1 VAHLKLFRQG
11 WENEHL
17 ATYLLSRIAFIAN
30 PITVAD
36 DIGSDFLCTLFEPRE
51 IDNRQQLFPLRSFAL
66 QVKSSR
72 RRVRSDN
79 KIEYLNRLELPFF
92 LGVVHRH
99 DLSLSI
105 FSGEFLPMM
114 FTHFG
119 PPQKLTLCPVQKK
132 TLNCR
137 EAYTRKG
144 RSYDLKLPFVVKLAA
159 ADTPTV
165 SDAMRKVLDALCAR
179 MHSNISTRTGKEYI
193 YHLDDDG
200 RVQFFAGPDSAKTF
214 RHNFYLRL
222 AEVFYNLEWLL
233 DNAPKSFNGDEYAL
247 YAELYTKLND
257 EVSDLPPVLRGI
269 FNQMH
274 GKAERERSSNA

>member
-1 VAHLKLFRQG
+1 MAHLGSFRKG

-17 ATYLLSRIAFIAN
+17 ATYLLSRIAFTAN

-66 QVKSSR
+66 QVKSNR
-72 RRVRSDN
+72 KPVQADN

-92 LGVVHRH
+92 LGVIHRS

-114 FTHFG
+114 FSHFG
-119 PPQKLTLCPVQKK
+119 PPQQLALYPVPEKMISVGK
-132 TLNCR
+132 PY
-137 EAYTRKG
+137 ERKG
-144 RSYDLKLPFVVKLAA
+144 NLCEVKLPFVVKLAA
-159 ADTPTV
+159 TDKQKDC
-165 SDAMRKVLDALCAR
+165 DANRKILDRLCIR

-193 YHLDDDG
+193 FRLGGDRG
-200 RVQFFAGPDSAKTF
+200 FQILAGSGSAETF

-233 DNAPKSFNGDEYAL
+233 DHAPIRFNWDEYDL
-247 YAELYTKLND
+247 YAELYSKLND
-257 EVSDLPPVLRGI
+257 QVSDLPSILVAI
-269 FNQMH
+269 FNRMH
-274 GKAERERSSNA
+274 WKVERKRTKNA